1 MDKYRQPAEKRLKG
15 IHPDLLAKEALVK
28 AEFSNRAREEFF
40 NEAFGELM
48 VDYYIK
54 FMETEPHEH
63 KSREFIYSCVLAL
76 GDVKNRLVQY
86 ETYGRNVPLMDNED
100 NDEGN

>member
-1 MDKYRQPAEKRLKG
+1 MDKYRQQAEKKLKG
-15 IHPDLLAKEALVK
+15 IHPDLLAKEALLK
-28 AEFSNRAREEFF
+28 AEFTNREREMFF

-48 VDYYIK
+48 VEYYIK

-86 ETYGRNVPLMDNED
+86 ETYGKNVPIMED
-100 NDEGN
+100 NDEGH

>member
-1 MDKYRQPAEKRLKG
+1 MDKYRKPAEKKLKG

-28 AEFSNRAREEFF
+28 AQFSSQVKEEFF

-48 VDYYIK
+48 VDYYVK
-54 FMETEPHEH
+54 FMETDPHEH

-76 GDVKNRLVQY
+76 GDVKNRLTQY
-86 ETYGRNVPLMDNED
+86 ETYGKNVPIMED
-100 NDEGN
+100 NQNETD

>member
-1 MDKYRQPAEKRLKG
+1 MN
-15 IHPDLLAKEALVK
+15 
-28 AEFSNRAREEFF
+28 AEFSSRMKEEFF

-54 FMETEPHEH
+54 FMETDPHEH

-76 GDVKNRLVQY
+76 GDVKNRLTQY
-86 ETYGRNVPLMDNED
+86 ETYGKNVPVMED
-100 NDEGN
+100 NQNEIN